1 MVIYSWLNQWLHHK
15 GELSPQVGPAA
26 GLMNSQLPIVEKLFS
41 CFPFLFK
48 FHLPKSHLGFKDQGI
63 VSISSFKSSASS
75 WPHQKAQLPA
85 ISQWLSLQLLSIQR
99 GKVNL
104 LSQSSTHSLKPT
116 AQPGWY
122 LRLGFHGYQMRCLPG
137 SKGHIYALF

>member
-1 MVIYSWLNQWLHHK
+1 MVIYSWLHHK

-48 FHLPKSHLGFKDQGI
+48 FHLPKGHLGFKDQGI
-63 VSISSFKSSASS
+63 VFLALNPLLHHGLIRRPSFLQSVSG
-75 WPHQKAQLPA
+75 
-85 ISQWLSLQLLSIQR
+85 SLCSCIQR

-104 LSQSSTHSLKPT
+104 LSQSSTQKPT

-122 LRLGFHGYQMRCLPG
+122 LRLGFHGYRMRCLPG
-137 SKGHIYALF
+137 SKRHIYALF